1 MFKIRLIKIFLL
13 LVLCLIVGQAGAQ
26 VQEPL
31 VPTTEKLYEVFR
43 NPENRYRPM
52 VRWWWNGNRVD
63 SAELVRELRLLKEA
77 GIGGVEINP
86 VEFPRRTDSLNIP
99 ALDWLSDPWLDMLRV
114 TFNEAERLGMTCD
127 LIVGS
132 GWPFGG
138 EFVPENDRSTIL
150 MNYTKAVTGPCTVEL
165 READIFADAD
175 PHVNSSYEGHT
186 FHLRDL
192 LLIPTP
198 CTNLSDVRPL
208 VSTRDADGV
217 YRFNVPAG
225 NYTISALVVI
235 RGFMAVMN
243 GAPGASGPVVDHYNR
258 QAVCSYFERMSSAIE
273 KHLGKS
279 LSAHLRA
286 LFVDSF
292 ELEGAN
298 WNDRFAEDFQSRYHY
313 DVVPYIPFFLRKTKG
328 MGDPVNYQPSVEVG
342 EAQQDTVERVRY
354 DFEQLKAEKL
364 LVMLQDFHDWCHAHG
379 VRSRAQAYGRNLFP
393 LESSLKVDI
402 PECESWTMTWTRHKL
417 GEEMSEKD
425 YRKGRAYTMVNKYVS
440 SAAHL
445 AGKPLVSCEEMT
457 NTYTVFNMTLQQLKI
472 GGDQTAISGVN
483 HTVFHGFNYS
493 PKEAPFPGWIQY
505 GAFYNERNNWWP
517 YFRKYTDYKTRLSAV
532 LQNVTYQADI
542 AVLNPIGD
550 MWSTLGM
557 QNEPF
562 PSRTIVPYK
571 TFIWEAISKCG
582 GNADYITESILKD
595 AEIRDGQL
603 CYGSCAYKL
612 LILTNVERIT
622 PEVAHK
628 ILDFARQGGRVLCI
642 ETVPDRSLG
651 MYVAPPIDNHQADSI
666 VRDCMARL
674 QAMDSTRFVFAHKP
688 DSNFLDWYQALMQH
702 YNLPHVLGIDHPNPY
717 LMQNHYR
724 TEDGSDVF
732 FFANASRYN
741 NVQVNVL
748 VDSSVLFFGDSQR
761 RSLYWWDPETGIW
774 KPFCFYESENKI
786 QLNLKTAQSCI
797 LVFQKQ
803 EMPQE
808 VCVSWPIA
816 KSDLPKKYLKYRITP
831 MSADWRAEFHHSLLD
846 SVWSVRM
853 DSLRDLNTIDSLRTF
868 TGTVVYKKDFMMKKI
883 SDKMEYGVN
892 PGLVEGVA
900 EFYVNG
906 VCLDTLWYCPRYYSI
921 GKYLHKGH
929 NELEVRVTTTMGNY
943 LKTWTDRPDVQ
954 HWVNRKGREQWWQP
968 MGLVGPCQM
977 YEVRKI
983 DKVRIKNPSI
993 NKQ

>member
-1 MFKIRLIKIFLL
+1 MPRSNTLAFLL
-13 LVLCLIVGQAGAQ
+13 LLCLSCLRVGAQ
-26 VQEPL
+26 TQESL
-31 VPTTEKLYEVFR
+31 VPTTDKLYDVFR
-43 NPENRYRPM
+43 TPENRYRPM

-99 ALDWLSDPWLDMLRV
+99 ALDWLSAPWMDMLRV

-138 EFVPENDRSTIL
+138 EFVPENERSTIL
-150 MNYTKAVTGPCTVEL
+150 MNYTKTVTGPCTVEL
-165 READIFADAD
+165 PETDIFADAD
-175 PHVNSSYEGHT
+175 PHVNSAYEGHT
-186 FHLRDL
+186 FHLYDL

-208 VSTRDADGV
+208 RSTRGADGV
-217 YRFNVPAG
+217 YRFDVPVG
-225 NYTISALVVI
+225 NYTISALVTI

-258 QAVCSYFERMSSAIE
+258 QAVCNYFERMSSAIE

-279 LSAHLRA
+279 LSAYLRA
-286 LFVDSF
+286 LFIDSF

-298 WNDRFAEDFQSRYHY
+298 WNDRFAEDFQNRYHY
-313 DVVPYIPFFLRKTKG
+313 DVTPYLPFFLRKTKG
-328 MGDPVNYQPSVEVG
+328 MGDPVNYLPPVEVG
-342 EAQQDTVERVRY
+342 ETQQDTVERVRY

-364 LVMLQDFHDWCHAHG
+364 LVMLQDFDDWCHAHG

-493 PKEAPFPGWIQY
+493 PPQAPFPGWIQY

-517 YFRKYTDYKTRLSAV
+517 YFRKYTDYKARLSAL

-542 AVLNPIGD
+542 AILNPIGD
-550 MWSTLGM
+550 LWSTLGM

-571 TFIWEAISKCG
+571 TFIWESISKCG
-582 GNADYITESILKD
+582 GNADYITESLLRN

-603 CYGSCAYKL
+603 CYGPCKYKL
-612 LILTNVERIT
+612 LILTNVERVT
-622 PEVAHK
+622 PDAANK

-651 MYVAPPIDNHQADSI
+651 MYVAPPIDNRQADSI
-666 VRDCMARL
+666 VHACMARL
-674 QAMDSTRFVFAHKP
+674 QEMDSTRFLFAHKP

-702 YNLPHVLGIDHPNPY
+702 YNLPHVLEIDQPNPY

-724 TEDGSDVF
+724 TEDGSEVF
-732 FFANASRYN
+732 FFANANRYN
-741 NVQVNVL
+741 GVEVNVL
-748 VDSSVLFFGDSQR
+748 VDSSILFSDNLSR
-761 RSLYWWDPETGIW
+761 RSLYRWDPETGSEE
-774 KPFCFYESENKI
+774 PFCFSESKNRLYL
-786 QLNLKTAQSCI
+786 QLRPAQSLI
-797 LVFQKQ
+797 LVFRKQ
-803 EMPQE
+803 ENQNQL
-808 VCVSWPIA
+808 CVSWPIQ
-816 KSDLPKKYLKYRITP
+816 SSSLPKKYHSYKMFPLST
-831 MSADWRAEFHHSLLD
+831 DWRAEFHHSLLD
-846 SVWSVRM
+846 TFWTLRM
-853 DSLRDLNTIDSLRTF
+853 DSLKDLNKIDSLRTF
-868 TGTVVYKKDFMMKKI
+868 TGRVVYKKDFYMKKI
-883 SDKMEYGVN
+883 SEKMLYRLDL
-892 PGLVEGVA
+892 GLVEGVA
-900 EFYVNG
+900 ELYVNG
-906 VCLDTLWYCPRYYSI
+906 VCIDTLWYCTPKYSDI

-929 NELEVRVTTTMGNY
+929 NKLEVIVTTTMGNY

-968 MGLVGPCQM
+968 MGLVGPCQL
-977 YEVRKI
+977 YEVRRI
-983 DKVRIKNPSI
+983 DKIRIKTPSI
-993 NKQ
+993 KSL